1 MEVVGQMFQL
11 PANGEN
17 EDSCIWLVYHSL
29 DVSNGFLRRTLKA
42 EVPLQV
48 PSSLF
53 EYNHSLVHL
62 DRV

>member
-1 MEVVGQMFQL
+1 MLQL
-11 PANGEN
+11 PENGEN
-17 EDSCIWLVYHSL
+17 EDSGIWLVYYSL

-42 EVPLQV
+42 EVFLQV

-53 EYNHSLVHL
+53 EYHHSLVRL